1 MTTFWPRI
9 GCAACA
15 AAALALTAC
24 GPASL
29 PKASKLDAGGYS
41 VVVVGRIAL
50 DPPFNP
56 EFEKETG
63 NAPFLTIDT
72 IGNVLFMAAG
82 PEPRRLSGDP
92 YNMSQWSGSI
102 EATPDQLFFIQAP
115 RRRTW
120 LNGAMIP
127 LDPQGASRIY
137 LPGGVF
143 FDAPQDAAAIYIGT
157 LLYHRTAFNEI
168 TSAEIV
174 DEFDA
179 ASRAFRTKFGATA
192 SLTPSLLQIPEDKT
206 RTNLE
211 ELQSILRASGAKTAP

>member
-1 MTTFWPRI
+1 MTAFWPRI
-9 GCAACA
+9 ARAALA
-15 AAALALTAC
+15 VAALALAAC

-29 PKASKLDAGGYS
+29 PEASMPAPSGDS

-56 EFEKETG
+56 DFEKEKSD
-63 NAPFLTIDT
+63 APFLTIDT

-82 PEPRRLSGDP
+82 PEPRRLSADP

-102 EATPDQLFFIQAP
+102 EATPDHLFFIQAP

-127 LDPQGASRIY
+127 LDPQGLSRIY

-143 FDAPQDAAAIYIGT
+143 FDAPQGAEAIYIGT

-179 ASRAFRTKFGATA
+179 ASRAFRAKFGASA
-192 SLTPSLLQIPEDKT
+192 LLTPSLLQIPEDKT

>member
-1 MTTFWPRI
+1 MTALWQRVGRAVI
-9 GCAACA
+9 A
-15 AAALALTAC
+15 AAALALAAC

-29 PKASKLDAGGYS
+29 PKASSLASSDDS

-50 DPPFNP
+50 DPPFDP
-56 EFEKETG
+56 DFEKVE
-63 NAPFLTIDT
+63 APTPVLTIGGV
-72 IGNVLFMAAG
+72 GNVLYMAAG
-82 PEPRRLSGDP
+82 PEPRRLSSDP

-127 LDPQGASRIY
+127 LDPQGVSRIY

-143 FDAPQDAAAIYIGT
+143 YDVPEGSSAIYIGA
-157 LLYHRTAFNEI
+157 LVYHRTAFNEI

-179 ASRAFRTKFGATA
+179 AAREFRAKFGAAA